1 MSAST
6 GDGAPGPPDASGD
19 ETPAE
24 RIPPEIWTL
33 LIATFFMAIGFGL
46 IVPVLPQ
53 FAASF
58 DVGATAVSVVVSAF
72 AFMRF
77 ASAPLGG
84 SLVNRFG
91 ERPMYVTGM
100 LIVAA
105 STLAT
110 AFAQDYWQLLVF
122 RGLGG
127 IGSVMFTIAATGLL
141 VRHSPP
147 GLRGRVSALWGGMFL
162 VGNISGPIVGGLLG
176 QFGMRL
182 PFVVYAG
189 TMVISAAIVG
199 VFLGRGRGRGRGGE
213 AGAPSSESTPPRRLA
228 DVSRDTAFHAVLV
241 GALANGWVNFGLRSA
256 VVPLFVAAAVSAE
269 PWVAGAVVAATA
281 VGNVVALQW
290 SGRAADRIGRRPLM
304 IWGSAIAA
312 VSMVAMIP
320 VGDLVSL
327 LVVGFVGGIGA
338 GLVNPAQQAVVADL
352 VGHGRSGG
360 QVLSTFQMTQDL
372 GTIIGPIATGLI
384 IDAVGYGWG
393 FATAAVLLAITTL
406 VWMRGRET
414 LEGSAGRTSAA

>member
-1 MSAST
+1 MSGST
-6 GDGAPGPPDASGD
+6 PERAGGDRGAAG
-19 ETPAE
+19 E

-58 DVGATAVSVVVSAF
+58 DVGATAVSIVVSAF
-72 AFMRF
+72 ALMRF
-77 ASAPLGG
+77 ATAPVGG
-84 SLVNRFG
+84 ALVNRFG
-91 ERPMYVTGM
+91 ERPMYVSGM
-100 LIVAA
+100 LIVSA

-141 VRHSPP
+141 VKHAPP
-147 GLRGRVSALWGGMFL
+147 SLRGRVSALWGGMFL

-182 PFVVYAG
+182 PFLVYAA
-189 TMVISAAIVG
+189 TLVLSALIVG
-199 VFLGRGRGRGRGGE
+199 VFLGRRGRGG
-213 AGAPSSESTPPRRLA
+213 ADASAASTPPRRLA
-228 DVSRDTAFHAVLV
+228 EVSRDSAFHAVLV
-241 GALANGWVNFGLRSA
+241 GAIANGWVNFGMRSA

-281 VGNVVALQW
+281 AGNVAALQW

-312 VSMVAMIP
+312 ASMLAMIP
-320 VGDLVSL
+320 VGDLVPL
-327 LVVGFVGGIGA
+327 LAVGFVGGIGA
-338 GLVNPAQQAVVADL
+338 GLMNPAQQAVVADL

-360 QVLSTFQMTQDL
+360 QVLSVSQMTQDL
-372 GTIIGPIATGLI
+372 GTIIGPVVAGLI
-384 IDAVGYGWG
+384 IDATGFGWG
-393 FATAAVLLAITTL
+393 FAVGALLLAATTL
-406 VWMRGRET
+406 AWLRARET
-414 LEGSAGRTSAA
+414 LER